1 MILPY
6 GVRLRFEDPSDEDQP
21 AGCSSPA
28 RVTVGVW
35 IVIQSKE
42 RCVAEESQS
51 RCKGFQVG
59 TLCLR
64 LEKIHLFFISSKKF
78 VMGKHALA

>member
-6 GVRLRFEDPSDEDQP
+6 GVRLRFEDPSEDKP

-42 RCVAEESQS
+42 RCAESQS
-51 RCKGFQVG
+51 PCKGFQVG
-59 TLCLR
+59 VFCLR
-64 LEKIHLFFISSKKF
+64 FEKLHLFFVSSKKF
-78 VMGKHALA
+78 VMGKHALT